1 MTAYYNEIDPGAAAT
16 LRELIAAKLIA
27 PGDVDERSIEDV
39 VPTDLLGYTQCH
51 FFAGIGVW
59 SYALRLAGWP
69 DDRPIWTGSCP
80 CQPFSPAGKGE
91 GFADERHLWPV
102 FHWLIRQCQP
112 VVVFGEQVA
121 RKDGLE
127 WLDLVSSDLEALG
140 YACGAVPFPAA
151 GIGAPHIRERL
162 YWVADADHTGLEGRW
177 KPGRERAPEW
187 LAGSRGLVGRVADAS
202 GFECERKPH
211 IRSAGIRG
219 EDVFSSGRRDGL
231 GGVGAISGWLAD
243 DKLQQRQIAQA
254 GADEARGR
262 QQEPAEIAGLRSNS
276 RPGPTNG
283 IWGTTDWLGCRDGS
297 WRPVEPG
304 TFPLAHGAAARVGRL
319 RGYGNAIVAQQA
331 QAFIEAYCE
340 VRAA

>member
-1 MTAYYNEIDPGAAAT
+1 MTAYYNEIDPEAAAT

-59 SYALRLAGWP
+59 SYALRLSGWP

-102 FHWLIRQCQP
+102 FHWLVRQCQP

-127 WLDLVSSDLEALG
+127 WLDLVSADLEALG

-162 YWVADADHTGLEGRW
+162 YWVADA
-177 KPGRERAPEW
+177 
-187 LAGSRGLVGRVADAS
+187 S
-202 GFECERKPH
+202 GVECERKPH

-243 DKLQQRQIAQA
+243 DKLQQRQIAPS

-262 QQEPAEIAGLRSNS
+262 QQKPAEVAGLRCNS

-283 IWGTTDWLGCRDGS
+283 VWGTADWLGCRDGS
-297 WRPVEPG
+297 WRPVEPS
-304 TFPLAHGAAARVGRL
+304 TFPLAYGAAARVGRL